1 MRKTVTVLFCDLV
14 GSTAIGE
21 SSDPEIV
28 RELMARYHSG
38 VRSILERH
46 GGAVEKFIG
55 DAAMAVFGIPQVHE
69 DDALRAVRAAADVR
83 AAVSEMGLETRTGVN
98 TGTVVAGGGETLV
111 TGDAVNVAA
120 RLQTAAE
127 PGEILVG
134 ETTATLVRDDVRL
147 ADRGPL
153 NAEGQGGA
161 RSGTVLARGSPVCA
175 GVRP

>member
-1 MRKTVTVLFCDLV
+1 MRYCPSCGQGNPGDSRFCGACGASLVGEPAASVRKTVTVLFCDLV

-83 AAVSEMGLETRTGVN
+83 AAVSEMGLETR
-98 TGTVVAGGGETLV
+98 
-111 TGDAVNVAA
+111 
-120 RLQTAAE
+120 RRWS
-127 PGEILVG
+127 P
-134 ETTATLVRDDVRL
+134 AT
-147 ADRGPL
+147 P
-153 NAEGQGGA
+153 
-161 RSGTVLARGSPVCA
+161 
-175 GVRP
+175 